1 MEQIVVKNIS
11 KKFNIGFKKNQ
22 GSLARVF
29 SFFSG
34 REPKREI
41 WAVKDVS
48 FTVNSGEIAAITGP
62 NGSGKSTLLR
72 IVGGIYSSDAGSIKT
87 AGRTISLIGLGPM
100 LNDRLTLRDNIFLC
114 CSFFGLGQNLVK
126 KQFNLIIKF
135 AELEKFIN
143 TKIYQFSDGMKARLV
158 FSIAMHCDPKVLL
171 LDEVFAVGDES
182 FSRKGVDMLKILLE
196 KNTTILLTTHNLGL
210 IEKYLG
216 RRCDRV
222 IHMEY
227 GKIKKVAKKS

>member
-1 MEQIVVKNIS
+1 MEPIIVKNIS

-22 GSLARVF
+22 GVLGRFF

-48 FTVNSGEIAAITGP
+48 FTVNKGEIAAIIGP

-72 IVGGIYSSDAGSIKT
+72 LIGGIYSSDKGTIKT
-87 AGRTISLIGLGPM
+87 IGRTISLIGLGPM
-100 LNDRLTLRDNIFLC
+100 LNDRLTLKDNIFLC
-114 CSFFGLGQNLVK
+114 CAFFGLDQKSIKN
-126 KQFNLIIKF
+126 QFNPIIKF

-158 FSIAMHCDPKVLL
+158 FSIAMHCDPEVLL
-171 LDEVFAVGDES
+171 LDEVFAVGDEN
-182 FSRKGVDMLKILLE
+182 FSHKSIDMFRKLLK
-196 KNTTILLTTHNLGL
+196 KNTTILLTTHSLDT
-210 IEKYLG
+210 IEEYLG
-216 RRCDRV
+216 RSCDKIIR
-222 IHMEY
+222 MEN
-227 GKIKKVAKKS
+227 GRIAI